1 VIRVLLL
8 FLRRLGLPRV
18 VFAGFSRMC
27 VRLSATGGL
36 GWQDAPFWMIEP
48 HAIDAQRVHHAT
60 KLFSLFVYGG
70 VPAFQI

>member
-1 VIRVLLL
+1 VC
-8 FLRRLGLPRV
+8 G
-18 VFAGFSRMC
+18 
-27 VRLSATGGL
+27 LSATGGL
-36 GWQDAPFWMIEP
+36 GWQDAPVWMIEP